1 MSRPKRKKINLN
13 EESVNN
19 LFQEIYNE
27 NHNIKAQIS
36 RLFTKWE
43 TRIKEEGNI
52 AAIGDQVV
60 KLIAAQAKNQD
71 QKIMILRYLKEVVF
85 NKENHGGTTVGGGSN
100 QTKESTDDVT
110 TNRRNQ
116 LIGIVADEFEIKLT
130 ELEKDDKKKKKK

>member
-1 MSRPKRKKINLN
+1 MPRPKRKKIEFT

-19 LFQEIYNE
+19 LFQEIYDE
-27 NHNIKAQIS
+27 NHNIKAQIT

-71 QKIMILRYLKEVVF
+71 QKIMVLRYLKEIVF
-85 NKENHGGTTVGGGSN
+85 IKDGGGGTAVSSGTQSSD
-100 QTKESTDDVT
+100 STEDVDT
-110 TNRRNQ
+110 ARRNE
-116 LIGIVADEFEIKLT
+116 LIGMVADEFEIKLN
-130 ELEKDDKKKKKK
+130 ELENKDKD

>member
-1 MSRPKRKKINLN
+1 MARPKRQKIQLT

-19 LFQEIYNE
+19 LFQEIYND
-27 NHNIKAQIS
+27 NHVIKAQIT

-60 KLIAAQAKNQD
+60 KLIAAMAKNQD
-71 QKIMILRYLKEVVF
+71 QKIMILRYLKEVVY
-85 NKENHGGTTVGGGSN
+85 NKDNAGGTAASSGTISS
-100 QTKESTDDVT
+100 ESTEDVS

-116 LIGIVADEFEIKLT
+116 LLGLVADEFEIKLKD
-130 ELEKDDKKKKKK
+130 LEKQDKSQNN

>member
-1 MSRPKRKKINLN
+1 MARPKRKKINFT

-19 LFQEIYNE
+19 LFQEIYDE
-27 NHNIKAQIS
+27 NHNIKAQIT

-60 KLIAAQAKNQD
+60 KLIGAQAKNQD

-85 NKENHGGTTVGGGSN
+85 NKENAGGGITVTSRSESS
-100 QTKESTDDVT
+100 ESTEDVDT
-110 TNRRNQ
+110 ARRNE
-116 LIGIVADEFEIKLT
+116 LLGIVADEFEIKLN
-130 ELEKDDKKKKKK
+130 ELENKNKE